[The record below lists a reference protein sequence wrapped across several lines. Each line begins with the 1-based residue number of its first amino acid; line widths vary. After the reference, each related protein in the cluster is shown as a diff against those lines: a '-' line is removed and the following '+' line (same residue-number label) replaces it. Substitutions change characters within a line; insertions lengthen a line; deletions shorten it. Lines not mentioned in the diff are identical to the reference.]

1 MAKKTKHER
10 DLEIL
15 DYKINKEKQLVK
27 DWKKYDINQKKIDAL
42 EAKQAK
48 HEAEKITHEA

>member
-1 MAKKTKHER
+1 MVKKTKHER

-27 DWKKYDINQKKIDAL
+27 DWKKYDIDKKKIDAL

-48 HEAEKITHEA
+48 HEAEKIAHEA

>member
-42 EAKQAK
+42 EAKLTR
-48 HEAEKITHEA
+48 HEAEKIAHEA

>member
-1 MAKKTKHER
+1 MTKKTKHER

-27 DWKKYDINQKKIDAL
+27 DWKKYDIDQKKIDAL